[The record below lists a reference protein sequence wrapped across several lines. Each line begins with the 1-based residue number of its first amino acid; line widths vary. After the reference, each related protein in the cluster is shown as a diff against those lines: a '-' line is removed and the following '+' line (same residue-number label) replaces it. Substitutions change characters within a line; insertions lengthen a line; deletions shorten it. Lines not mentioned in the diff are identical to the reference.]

1 MYAQHLENRVHPHRQ
16 NHREA
21 AKETCSKSKG
31 AEGMS
36 VVASTLL
43 KEAEL

>member
-1 MYAQHLENRVHPHRQ
+1 MYAQRLGNRVHPHRQ
-16 NHREA
+16 NYREA
-21 AKETCSKSKG
+21 AKEVYSKSKR
-31 AEGMS
+31 AEGIS